1 MHAFPLTER
10 ALSVSHLSLNRT
22 GKHLPATPL
31 SCNSDYSPVYNMQFG
46 SARRLFTDE
55 TEMAVMDRNVVEC
68 KECEEEE
75 VNVLSPD
82 DCSEVNQEL
91 M

>member
-1 MHAFPLTER
+1 M
-10 ALSVSHLSLNRT
+10 
-22 GKHLPATPL
+22 
-31 SCNSDYSPVYNMQFG
+31 YNMQFG
-46 SARRLFTDE
+46 SARRLATDE